1 MLDCL
6 IYLYCIGVL
15 QENLHKWLTDEKARD
30 QFVMRA
36 GTYMEVYWNDARQLR
51 SELIYQRQVLY
62 NIYLL
67 Q

>member
-6 IYLYCIGVL
+6 ISLYCIGVL

-30 QFVMRA
+30 QFVMHA
-36 GTYMEVYWNDARQLR
+36 DTYTEVYWNDARQLT
-51 SELIYQRQVLY
+51 SELIYQHQVLF